1 MNFNFSLCMATQENK
16 LIVFDILCPHILNIA
31 WTIEQLNLIFFW
43 TGAQKFMGVQKL
55 LRGHDVS
62 ASLRHLQMA
71 PEPNY
76 FKTAGKYR
84 PTVPRSVA
92 RPIPLHCMR
101 NVRHEIQSSNQSWTR
116 RSCLRCI
123 EWLFALHWRLYR
135 PSVLW
140 QICRACIVGCTMYRS
155 VSTTEVMPFDCRE
168 R

>member
-1 MNFNFSLCMATQENK
+1 
-16 LIVFDILCPHILNIA
+16 
-31 WTIEQLNLIFFW
+31 
-43 TGAQKFMGVQKL
+43 MGVQKL

-101 NVRHEIQSSNQSWTR
+101 MLGMKYNLAISRGLVGHVCCALSD
-116 RSCLRCI
+116 CLRFTGDCI
-123 EWLFALHWRLYR
+123 GL
-135 PSVLW
+135 
-140 QICRACIVGCTMYRS
+140 ACCGRS
-155 VSTTEVMPFDCRE
+155 VVRA
-168 R
+168 